1 MTHAA
6 SDQTPVLAHQPALDG
21 LRGVAVALVLLF
33 HLGLS
38 WMPGGYLGVSVFFTL
53 SGFLITSLLV
63 RQQQR
68 TGGIDLPQFYQ
79 RRARR
84 LVPAGLLTIGITVV
98 LASTKLVEI
107 GGTFRR
113 DVLSAMFQVLN
124 WTQLFGHKSYADL
137 FVAPSPVAHFW
148 SLGIEEQ
155 FYLCGRWRCS

>member
-1 MTHAA
+1 MTHSA

-68 TGGIDLPQFYQ
+68 QATG
-79 RRARR
+79 
-84 LVPAGLLTIGITVV
+84 AGDRFAIV
-98 LASTKLVEI
+98 LAQGVPRQLGVAAGRFGI
-107 GGTFRR
+107 QR
-113 DVLSAMFQVLN
+113 DAN
-124 WTQLFGHKSYADL
+124 DGA
-137 FVAPSPVAHFW
+137 
-148 SLGIEEQ
+148 
-155 FYLCGRWRCS
+155 